1 MFSRLRVFFFRKN
14 FFGFEI
20 DMTSSKAGFVFFC
33 VKKVLEKSTCVAF
46 EIDGI
51 NKVHRFNDSRRLRPK
66 FV

>member
-1 MFSRLRVFFFRKN
+1 MFSRLRVFFIRKN

-20 DMTSSKAGFVFFC
+20 DMTSSKAGLFLC
-33 VKKVLEKSTCVAF
+33 KKVLEKSTCVAL

-51 NKVHRFNDSRRLRPK
+51 NKVYRFNDSRRFRPK

>member
-1 MFSRLRVFFFRKN
+1 MFSRLRVFFIRKN

-20 DMTSSKAGFVFFC
+20 DMTSSKARFFC

-51 NKVHRFNDSRRLRPK
+51 NKVYRLNDSRRFRPK

>member
-1 MFSRLRVFFFRKN
+1 MFSRLRVFFIRKN

-20 DMTSSKAGFVFFC
+20 DMTSSKARFFLC
-33 VKKVLEKSTCVAF
+33 KKVLEKSTCVAF

-51 NKVHRFNDSRRLRPK
+51 NKIYRFNDSRRFRPK

>member
-1 MFSRLRVFFFRKN
+1 MFFRLHVFFIRKN

-20 DMTSSKAGFVFFC
+20 DMTSSKVRFFC
-33 VKKVLEKSTCVAF
+33 VKKVLKKSTCVAF

-51 NKVHRFNDSRRLRPK
+51 NKEHRFNDSRRFRPK

>member
-1 MFSRLRVFFFRKN
+1 MFSRLRVFFIRKN

-20 DMTSSKAGFVFFC
+20 DMTSSKARFFFC

-51 NKVHRFNDSRRLRPK
+51 NKVHRFNDSRRFRPK